1 MGAKDLWDAAMGTCD
16 FGDDVENTLDKM
28 TKLVYSKDY
37 QEIAMKI
44 YEDNQAAMDNLSGLT
59 MREWSAE
66 QYWNSGMFNGYI
78 MKIILD
84 NAPAPK
90 NEARLFTF
98 APF

>member
-1 MGAKDLWDAAMGTCD
+1 
-16 FGDDVENTLDKM
+16 
-28 TKLVYSKDY
+28 
-37 QEIAMKI
+37 
-44 YEDNQAAMDNLSGLT
+44 MDNLAGLT
-59 MREWSAE
+59 MREWSTE